1 MGFIRENIPTE
12 KWEFVNK
19 YAPDEKCTKYS
30 FWDVDYDREA
40 YWISVGFNAL
50 EHLNYYLLIW
60 KGKKIFVD
68 TYGWIEK
75 RDDVSKV
82 LVNIILFQ
90 ADEFLK
96 RDRDELVQIVHE
108 ALQTGYNGN
117 LIIKEM
123 VEPDFSREIK

>member
-75 RDDVSKV
+75 RDGVRKV
-82 LVNIILFQ
+82 VVNIILFQ
-90 ADEFLK
+90 ADALLEQSK
-96 RDRDELVQIVHE
+96 NELVEIVKE
-108 ALQTGYNGN
+108 ALQVEFEGE
-117 LIIKEM
+117 LIIEEM
-123 VEPDFSREIK
+123 VEPDFSREL